1 MLRLRLTED
10 SLHNDVLL
18 LLVRLV
24 RVVLNETGLI
34 LALAVAEEESTQLSL
49 LAFVIVRGDLVEP
62 ETHSLRVFLLSPRVF
77 EILGSDLR
85 KFFLHFVALSSLDES
100 ALLVVATV
108 LVVASI
114 VSIFVE
120 LGADT
125 VTTAVCVA
133 SLVIVV
139 VFATIVV
146 SVRLLFLEVV
156 V

>member
-62 ETHSLRVFLLSPRVF
+62 ETHSLRVFLLGPRVF

-120 LGADT
+120 L
-125 VTTAVCVA
+125 
-133 SLVIVV
+133 
-139 VFATIVV
+139 
-146 SVRLLFLEVV
+146 
-156 V
+156 